1 MRNITAVAFVVVF
14 LAACGQYV
22 YTNTH
27 PRMTLINQDAYSSE
41 HRSEYLRSGGLIK

>member
-27 PRMTLINQDAYSSE
+27 SRTPLIDRDHYSSQQ
-41 HRSEYLRSGGLIK
+41 RAEYLRNGGLIK

>member
-1 MRNITAVAFVVVF
+1 MRNLTAVAFVVVF

-27 PRMTLINQDAYSSE
+27 PRMTLINQDAASSE
-41 HRSEYLRSGGLIK
+41 LRREYLQGGGLIK

>member
-1 MRNITAVAFVVVF
+1 MRNAFAATFVVVF

-27 PRMTLINQDAYSSE
+27 PRMTLINRDAPSSE
-41 HRSEYLRSGGLIK
+41 QRTEYLRSGGLRP

>member
-1 MRNITAVAFVVVF
+1 MRNTVAVAFVVVF

-27 PRMTLINQDAYSSE
+27 PSMDLINRTALGDEQWRE
-41 HRSEYLRSGGLIK
+41 HIKSGGLLR